1 MVSMTVLPDD
11 SVVIGHGAQVIHF
24 CTKSRGIHVRAA
36 SSRSLT
42 GGSLLSTHP
51 LNAAARVR
59 LSAVPGGTHLL
70 LELKTG
76 ARLELG
82 HAPSSEIAMVTARL
96 IAELT
101 RCSIEVGEG
110 ESEPQRAKVLEL
122 PPTERAIAPP
132 NFEEAPTP
140 IDVPKVVAP
149 LRAPSMPAANGPNA
163 AGPRPRGESVA
174 RPAEPVFLQLLLES
188 SMESAESP
196 LPGAPSGSTER
207 RAAIHELINL
217 ASERLPIADDE
228 DPPGP

>member
-1 MVSMTVLPDD
+1 MTVLPDD

-59 LSAVPGGTHLL
+59 LSAVPGGTRLL

-76 ARLELG
+76 TRLELG
-82 HAPSSEIAMVTARL
+82 QAPSPEIAMVTARL
-96 IAELT
+96 IADLT

-110 ESEPQRAKVLEL
+110 ESEPQRAKDLEQ

-140 IDVPKVVAP
+140 IDVPKLIAP
-149 LRAPSMPAANGPNA
+149 PRPVTAAPNL
-163 AGPRPRGESVA
+163 AGPRPRTDSVA

-188 SMESAESP
+188 SLEAAESP
-196 LPGAPSGSTER
+196 LPGAPSGSSER

-217 ASERLPIADDE
+217 ASERLPVADDD
-228 DPPGP
+228 DPPVPRS

>member
-1 MVSMTVLPDD
+1 MSMTVLPDD

-82 HAPSSEIAMVTARL
+82 HAPSSEVAMVTARL
-96 IAELT
+96 IADLT

-110 ESEPQRAKVLEL
+110 ESEPQRAKALEQ

-140 IDVPKVVAP
+140 IDVPKLTA
-149 LRAPSMPAANGPNA
+149 L
-163 AGPRPRGESVA
+163 PRPAPPEHSVSGARPRAESVA

-188 SMESAESP
+188 SLESAESP
-196 LPGAPSGSTER
+196 LPGAPSDSTER

-217 ASERLPIADDE
+217 ASERLPVADDE
-228 DPPGP
+228 DPPPTEGA